1 MQRKLLIV
9 ACLLAGSFSVFAQKT
24 KSNAAKNALVA
35 GGEQKNYK
43 EIGSDLPSLRVYR
56 SDGVFLT
63 NETLKNDAPL
73 IIMLFNPTC
82 EHCED
87 ETMLLRDNIALFKK
101 TNLVLIAAAGMEP
114 YLSYFFNNT
123 KIADVPKIQVGT
135 DSSGY
140 IEKTFR
146 YNSLPQINIY
156 DKNRKLVEVFTG
168 DTPLDALKP
177 YIQ

>member
-24 KSNAAKNALVA
+24 KPDAVKDASVA
-35 GGEQKNYK
+35 GKIDYK
-43 EIGSDLPSLRVYR
+43 EIGSELPNLRVYR

-135 DSSGY
+135 DSSGF

-146 YNSLPQINIY
+146 YQSLPQINIY

-168 DTPLDALKP
+168 DTPLKALKP
-177 YIQ
+177 YIE